1 MRGLGLAGLI
11 AVSFGLGSYYVT
23 GELGLFGRLNLAA
36 GALALA
42 AAGAGGLGR
51 LRGLGAPQARRIL
64 ARHAVVI
71 AALAAGGLALER
83 GAQALKLRFDWTLDQ
98 RYVLS
103 PATREALAALPD
115 DLLASLFFDPE
126 DPRIRSTRLLLD
138 AFAATGELRWRELD
152 LEGAAREADRFGVTS
167 SNTVL
172 LEAAGRWELV
182 PRPTEGALW
191 EALQRLVQA
200 QARRTLYI
208 ARGEGEGDPTRGDE
222 LGYSGAA
229 AALRTEGYDVRDL
242 VPAAAPRIPEDADAL
257 LLLAPR
263 RALRPE
269 ALALLR
275 DYLEAGG
282 SLLALLE
289 PGAATGL
296 EELLGGFGFGLPEG
310 VVVDPASGPIE
321 GGAPGVNPL
330 AHAYDRDH
338 PLTRDLDSNRMTFFP
353 LVRPVEA
360 AHKPR
365 PQDEL
370 RSVVYSSPRAW
381 LSHDVEALARGF
393 APRDRDGAP
402 TSRFPLVSVGRF
414 PRPGGEARIA
424 VFGDADFAS
433 NRYLRTLY
441 NLDLFMNAVHWVVQ
455 REAAIT
461 RRPKTLTPVQRPLTP
476 IESLARFYGLGLLL
490 PELLLIA
497 AALTWLRR
505 RGA

>member
-11 AVSFGLGSYYVT
+11 AVAFGLGSYYVT
-23 GELGLFGRLNLAA
+23 GELGLFGRLNLGA

-42 AAGAGGLGR
+42 AAGARGLGR
-51 LRGLGAPQARRIL
+51 LRGLGTPQARPIL
-64 ARHAVVI
+64 ARHALVI
-71 AALAAGGLALER
+71 AALAAGALAVER
-83 GAQALKLRFDWTLDQ
+83 GAHALKLRFDWTLDQ

-103 PATREALAALPD
+103 PATREALAAIPD

-152 LEGAAREADRFGVTS
+152 LDAAAREADRFGVTS

-172 LEAAGRWELV
+172 LETSGRWELV
-182 PRPTEGALW
+182 PRPTEGSLW
-191 EALQRLVQA
+191 EALQRLAQA

-208 ARGEGEGDPTRGDE
+208 ARGEGEGDPTRADA

-229 AALRTEGYDVRDL
+229 AALRTEGYELRDL
-242 VPAAAPRIPEDADAL
+242 VPAAAPRIPEDAAAVL
-257 LLLAPR
+257 LVAPR

-269 ALALLR
+269 AVALLR
-275 DYLEAGG
+275 DYLAAGG
-282 SLLALLE
+282 GLLALLE
-289 PGAATGL
+289 PGVDTGL
-296 EELLGGFGFGLPEG
+296 EGLLSEFGFHLPEG
-310 VVVDPASGPIE
+310 LVVDPSSGPIE

-338 PLTRDLDSNRMTFFP
+338 PVTRELDANRMTFFP

-360 AHKPR
+360 ARKPE

-370 RSVVYSSPRAW
+370 HSLVYSSPQAW
-381 LSHDVEALARGF
+381 LSRDVRAVEHGF
-393 APRDRDGAP
+393 PPSDRDAAP
-402 TSRFPLVSVGRF
+402 SSRFPLVSVGRF
-414 PRPGGEARIA
+414 PRQGGEARIA

-441 NLDLFMNAVHWVVQ
+441 NLDLFMNAVHWVVH

-476 IESLARFYGLGLLL
+476 IESLAMFYGLGLLL
-490 PELLLIA
+490 PELLLMA
-497 AALTWLRR
+497 AAVTWLRR